1 VKAPHLALAALLLLP
16 ACATMPHAE
25 PKKGDHAERQALYD
39 EIAGMDR
46 QLFDAFNR
54 HDAVTVKALFAPDL
68 EFYHDTGGKS
78 SRDESM
84 AGIESMFAQN
94 NGIRRDLVPGSLEVY
109 PIHGYGAIE
118 IGSHRFCHLED
129 GKNDCGT
136 FKFVHVWQKQDGH
149 WTLARVVSY
158 DH

>member
-1 VKAPHLALAALLLLP
+1 V
-16 ACATMPHAE
+16 PHAA
-25 PKKGDHAERQALYD
+25 PKKAQSAEGRALYE

-54 HDAVTVKALFAPDL
+54 HDAATVKALFAPDL
-68 EFYHDTGGKS
+68 EFYHDQGGKS
-78 SRDESM
+78 GRDESM

-118 IGSHRFCHLED
+118 IGSRRRYDPCLNLWDARAGPFR
-129 GKNDCGT
+129 K
-136 FKFVHVWQKQDGH
+136 VHP
-149 WTLARVVSY
+149 RP
-158 DH
+158 